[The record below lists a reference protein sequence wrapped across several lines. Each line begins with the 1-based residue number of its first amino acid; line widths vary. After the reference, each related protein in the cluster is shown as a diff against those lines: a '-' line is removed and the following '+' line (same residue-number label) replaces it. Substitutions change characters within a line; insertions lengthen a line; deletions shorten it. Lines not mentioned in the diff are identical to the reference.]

1 VYDEDRRRLLLVQ
14 TDNSRAT
21 AQAGAWRFALQSV
34 EGRSLLD
41 VSDVEPN
48 ITGERLDLLT
58 VVRGLEALE
67 QESLVT
73 LVTDQ
78 RYVIRGMRYGL
89 EEWREQ
95 DWQWLRFGDLVPINH
110 ADLWQRLDNALAY
123 HQLQCRYFRLDAS
136 HVNQASTQ
144 RHVPKPHFARRRRGR
159 IVVDDSLSGLVTSPS
174 VPTPMD
180 LGLDAL
186 WVPAAS
192 HLGTELAAKWEL
204 QVS

>member
-1 VYDEDRRRLLLVQ
+1 MYDEDRRRLLLVQ
-14 TDNSRAT
+14 TDNRRA
-21 AQAGAWRFALQSV
+21 AVQAGAWRFALQTA
-34 EGRSLLD
+34 EGQSLLD
-41 VSDVEPN
+41 VSDTEPN
-48 ITGERLDLLT
+48 VTGERLDLLT

-136 HVNQASTQ
+136 HADALSQ
-144 RHVPKPHFARRRRGR
+144 RHLPKPHFARRRRGR
-159 IVVDDSLSGLVTSPS
+159 IVVDETSASPFATELSEGLVRD
-174 VPTPMD
+174 D
-180 LGLDAL
+180 LLDKRWL
-186 WVPAAS
+186 PAAS
-192 HLGTELAAKWEL
+192 RLGMELAAKWEL
-204 QVS
+204 QVC

>member
-1 VYDEDRRRLLLVQ
+1 MHDEDRRRLLLVQ
-14 TDNSRAT
+14 TDPGRT
-21 AQAGAWRFALQSV
+21 LGHAGAWRFAVQSV
-34 EGRSLLD
+34 AGQSLLD
-41 VSDVEPN
+41 VSDVEPGVS
-48 ITGERLDLLT
+48 GERLDLLT
-58 VVRGLEALE
+58 VVRGLESLE

-95 DWQWLRFGDLVPINH
+95 DWQWLRFGDMVPINH
-110 ADLWQRLDNALAY
+110 ADLWQRLDNALSF

-136 HVNQASTQ
+136 HANPVGLQ

-159 IVVDDSLSGLVTSPS
+159 IVVADADAALVTPESGFQ
-174 VPTPMD
+174 D
-180 LGLDAL
+180 CGLNTQWL
-186 WVPAAS
+186 PAAS
-192 HLGTELAAKWEL
+192 RLATELAVKWEL

>member
-1 VYDEDRRRLLLVQ
+1 MYDEDRRRLLLVQ
-14 TDNSRAT
+14 TDNSRRT
-21 AQAGAWRFALQSV
+21 AHSGAWRFALQSPD
-34 EGRSLLD
+34 GCPQLD
-41 VSDVEPN
+41 VSDIEPN
-48 ITGERLDLLT
+48 VSGERLDLLT

-89 EEWREQ
+89 EEWREH
-95 DWQWLRFGDLVPINH
+95 DWQWLRFGELVPINH

-123 HQLQCRYFRLDAS
+123 HQLQCRYFRLDAG

-159 IVVDDSLSGLVTSPS
+159 IVVGDSTSAPS
-174 VPTPMD
+174 IASCEPAAVD

-186 WVPAAS
+186 WLPAAS
-192 HLGTELAAKWEL
+192 RLATELAGKWEL
-204 QVS
+204 QVA